1 VTIQASARWVG
12 SLCVIA
18 AIMIV
23 MSQGLHLALGLTMGA
38 QSADSVLHTVK
49 YSLALLAMFALLLAL
64 TGLYL
69 RQAVAAGNLGLIGYI
84 VASLGTVLVAGDWWF
99 EAFIAPG
106 IAAVAPQV
114 MTGAVTSSMVVG
126 AVATFGL
133 FAVGW
138 TIFGIASFR
147 ANIYPRPAV
156 GLLVLG
162 GAVGILALST
172 PYQVPLALA
181 VGWIGYSLIRSE
193 PAVMLTP
200 AATPA

>member
-1 VTIQASARWVG
+1 MTIQASARWVG